1 MEKFKYLVP
10 VEWSNQLVLTTAQL
24 AKYYGCEPRHISDN
38 FKRNESRFKEGKHHF
53 RLEGET
59 LKQFKASLINE
70 SGLLNGDYS
79 AKNGLLNDDYSVLS
93 GLVSSRAPSLY
104 LWTERGAAR
113 HAKMLSTD
121 KAWEVFEEL
130 EDFYFSR
137 NTSAPAIPAPAAK
150 KALKN
155 PRRRAGQLKDSHVY
169 VVLLSNNTVK
179 IGNASDINERIKQIE
194 SKTNLKVLNHHYSPL
209 MTRKSARLME
219 IYCQKIFSPY
229 KTDGEFFSVNF
240 EATCNAIDIIA
251 KLFDAVSEIERGEKL
266 LAIAEKLTDS
276 PEKQHVLVSSANFI
290 VGSKCD

>member
-24 AKYYGCEPRHISDN
+24 AHFYECSVENIRDN
-38 FKRNESRFKEGKHHF
+38 FRKNRDRFIEGKHYF
-53 RLEGET
+53 KLEGDDLKSFRDYTENFRPVET
-59 LKQFKASLINE
+59 DYTEINY
-70 SGLLNGDYS
+70 DY
-79 AKNGLLNDDYSVLS
+79 AENFRPVVPN
-93 GLVSSRAPSLY
+93 RTPSFY
-104 LWTERGAAR
+104 LWTRRGAFR
-113 HAKMLSTD
+113 HCKMIGTE

-194 SKTNLKVLNHHYSPL
+194 RKTNLKVLNHHYSPL

-266 LAIAEKLTDS
+266 LAIAEMLTDS
-276 PEKQHVLVSSANFI
+276 SEKQHVLVNSANFI

>member
-1 MEKFKYLVP
+1 MEDQVKDQVQLFNHEKFGQVRLVIIDGRIHFVAADLCRALDIKNP
-10 VEWSNQLVLTTAQL
+10 TMAMKQLHEDER
-24 AKYYGCEPRHISDN
+24 AKFNLGLPYGEVNVVNEPG
-38 FKRNESRFKEGKHHF
+38 FY
-53 RLEGET
+53 RLV
-59 LKQFKASLINE
+59 F
-70 SGLLNGDYS
+70 
-79 AKNGLLNDDYSVLS
+79 
-93 GLVSSRAPSLY
+93 SSRKKEAS
-104 LWTERGAAR
+104 
-113 HAKMLSTD
+113 
-121 KAWEVFEEL
+121 
-130 EDFYFSR
+130 DFQRWVYHDVLPTINKTGSY
-137 NTSAPAIPAPAAK
+137 SIAAPAISASAMK

-194 SKTNLKVLNHHYSPL
+194 RKTNLKVLNHHYSPL
-209 MTRKSARLME
+209 MSRKSARLME

-266 LAIAEKLTDS
+266 LAIAEMLTDS
-276 PEKQHVLVSSANFI
+276 PEKQHVLVNSANFI